1 MNVSLFITC
10 LADQVFPEVGV
21 STVRLLRRLG
31 CTVDFPRAQTC
42 CGQPLFNAGHV
53 DDAREVA
60 RTLLDAFEKSEHVV
74 APSGSCVG
82 MVKHYFPE
90 LFDGD
95 RELGERALRLAAKTW
110 ELSQFLVH
118 VLHVD
123 DVGARFPHR
132 ATFHPS
138 CHASRLLGAK
148 DEPLRLLACVKDL
161 DLAPLERAEDCC
173 GFGGL
178 FAVKLPDIS
187 SAMAGE
193 KCDHVLATRP
203 EYVIGSDMGCLMNIA
218 GMLSRR
224 GSPVRA
230 IHLAQVLE
238 ATA

>member
-53 DDAREVA
+53 DDARAVA
-60 RTLLDAFEKSEHVV
+60 RTLVDAFEH
-74 APSGSCVG
+74 A
-82 MVKHYFPE
+82 E
-90 LFDGD
+90 LFGDD
-95 RELGERALRLAAKTW
+95 RELGPRAERLAAKTW

-148 DEPLRLLACVKDL
+148 DEPLRLLARVKDL

>member
-10 LADQVFPEVGV
+10 LADQVFPDVGV

-42 CGQPLFNAGHV
+42 CGQPLFNAGCV
-53 DDAREVA
+53 ADARGVA
-60 RTLLDAFEKSEHVV
+60 RTLVDAFEHSEHVV

-90 LFDGD
+90 IFEGD
-95 RELGERALRLAAKTW
+95 PELAPRARQLAAKTW

-118 VLHVD
+118 VLGVE

-148 DEPLRLLACVKDL
+148 DEPLRLLARVKGL

-178 FAVKLPDIS
+178 FAVKLADIS
-187 SAMAGE
+187 GAMVAE
-193 KCDHVLATRP
+193 KCDHVMATKP

-238 ATA
+238 GTA